1 MITDEEQVREME
13 FIDAATEYV
22 HAEKRRVIA
31 LSKRGKRTCA
41 EFDAI
46 DKVYRCEKRLHA
58 LFCEGE
64 RSEFLNGLYNQYLR
78 MILNPPEPQA

>member
-1 MITDEEQVREME
+1 LVTDEEQVREME

-22 HAEKRRVIA
+22 HAEKRRIVA

-58 LFCEGE
+58 LFCKGE
-64 RSEFLNGLYNQYLR
+64 RSDSLNGMYNAYLKLL
-78 MILNPPEPQA
+78 LNPPEPQA